1 MLSSASPDEAA
12 NLLNDIGSNRTLLAR
27 DHEARSTSRISQR
40 NQTTSLT
47 ERGDTAVRTKHL
59 LSVGMVAA
67 GLLAFPSFAAAQDTS
82 SGTLTVTATVESSIG
97 LTFEN
102 DAAGVA
108 MTGAGTNAATMALG
122 SISAYNAVSTP
133 GVTRT
138 VAAADFT
145 VSSPFGVKVVKANT
159 SSASYTL
166 AAALGS
172 ADSTNTWRIGSTTLS
187 TSNSSLGAT
196 YSYGAPVAHTMY
208 LTVPFTASTGSISKV
223 LNFTATAN

>member
-1 MLSSASPDEAA
+1 
-12 NLLNDIGSNRTLLAR
+12 
-27 DHEARSTSRISQR
+27 
-40 NQTTSLT
+40 
-47 ERGDTAVRTKHL
+47 
-59 LSVGMVAA
+59 MVAS
-67 GLLAFPSFAAAQDTS
+67 LVSIPSFAAAQDTS

-122 SISAYNAVSTP
+122 AVSAYNTIATP

-138 VAAADFT
+138 VGASNFT

-159 SSASYTL
+159 SSANYTL

-172 ADSTNTWRIGSTTLS
+172 ADATNTWKINATTLS
-187 TSNSSLGAT
+187 TTNQNLGTT
-196 YSYGAPVAHTMY
+196 YAYGSAVAHTVS
-208 LTVPFTASTGSISKV
+208 LTVPFTASTGAVSKV